1 VNLLFLSGADRAE
14 PWRKRF
20 AELAPELTFI
30 QWPHV
35 PDPAAIDFAL
45 VWKYPPGELKRYP
58 NLKLVSSL
66 GAGIDHIVGDPDF
79 PAHVPFVRLVDTSL
93 TEGMVEYALY
103 GVLRHHRQMRDYEA
117 FRREGRWTPLPAP
130 DTKACRVGV
139 AGVGE
144 IGGAV
149 ARALKGLGFAVAGW
163 SRTGK
168 GPGGLEMY
176 AGTAA
181 WKPFLARSDILICVL
196 PLTPQTR
203 GILNAEAFAA
213 MPQGSAL
220 INIARGRHVVSGDL
234 VQALDSG
241 PLAYAL
247 LDVTDPEPLPAN
259 HPFWTH
265 PKLEFTPHVASLTNP
280 ATAAPQVVENIRAFL
295 AGMPLRNLVDRRQ
308 GY

>member
-1 VNLLFLSGADRAE
+1 MKLLFVSSEDRAE
-14 PWRKRF
+14 AWRAQF
-20 AELAPELTFI
+20 AKLAPELEFV

-45 VWKYPPGELKRYP
+45 VWKYKPGELKRYP

-79 PAHVPFVRLVDTSL
+79 PAHVPFVRLVDSSL
-93 TEGMVEYALY
+93 TEGMVEYAIY

-117 FRREGRWTPLPAP
+117 FRRDGRWKPLPAP
-130 DTKACRVGV
+130 DTKTCRVGV

-144 IGGAV
+144 IGGAI
-149 ARALKGLGFAVAGW
+149 ARALRGLGFAVAGW

-168 GPGGLEMY
+168 GPDGLEMY
-176 AGTAA
+176 AGSEGWNA
-181 WKPFLARSDILICVL
+181 FLGRSEILICVL
-196 PLTPQTR
+196 PLTQATR
-203 GILNAEAFAA
+203 GILNKAAFDALPKGAA
-213 MPQGSAL
+213 V
-220 INIARGRHVVSGDL
+220 INIARGGHVVSEDL
-234 VQALDSG
+234 VAALDSG
-241 PLAYAL
+241 RLGYAL
-247 LDVTDPEPLPAN
+247 LDVTDPEPLPTE

-265 PKLEFTPHVASLTNP
+265 PKLEFTPHIASLTNP

-295 AGMPLRNLVDRRQ
+295 TGRRPRNLVDRSQ

>member
-1 VNLLFLSGADRAE
+1 MKLLFLSGNDRAAA
-14 PWRKRF
+14 WRAEF
-20 AELAPELTFI
+20 AKLAPELGFV

-45 VWKYPPGELKRYP
+45 VWKYKPGELKRYP

-103 GVLRHHRQMRDYEA
+103 GALRHHRQMRLYEG
-117 FRREGRWTPLPAP
+117 FRREGRWNPLPAP
-130 DTKACRVGV
+130 DTGTCRVGV

-168 GPGGLEMY
+168 GPEGLEMH
-176 AGTAA
+176 AGPAG
-181 WKPFLARSDILICVL
+181 WKPFLGRSDILICVL
-196 PLTPQTR
+196 PLTRDTR

-213 MPQGSAL
+213 MPEGSAL
-220 INIARGRHVVSGDL
+220 INIARGGHVVSDDL

-241 PLAYAL
+241 PLAHAL
-247 LDVTDPEPLPAN
+247 LDVTDPEPPPAN

-265 PKLEFTPHVASLTNP
+265 PKLEFTPHIASLTNP
-280 ATAAPQVVENIRAFL
+280 ATAAPQVVANIRAFL
-295 AGMPLRNLVDRRQ
+295 AGRPLRNLVDRRQ

>member
-1 VNLLFLSGADRAE
+1 MKLLFLSSEDRAE
-14 PWRKRF
+14 AWRVQF
-20 AELAPELTFI
+20 AKLAPELEFV

-45 VWKYPPGELKRYP
+45 VWKYKPGELKRYP

-93 TEGMVEYALY
+93 TEGMVEYAIY
-103 GVLRHHRQMRDYEA
+103 GALRHHRQMRDYEE
-117 FRREGRWTPLPAP
+117 FRREGQWKPLPAP

-149 ARALKGLGFAVAGW
+149 AHALKGLGFAVAGW

-168 GPGGLEMY
+168 GPAGLEMY
-176 AGTAA
+176 AGSEG
-181 WKPFLARSDILICVL
+181 WKPFLGRTDILVCVL
-196 PLTPQTR
+196 PLTRETR
-203 GILNAEAFAA
+203 GILNKEAFDA
-213 MPQGSAL
+213 MPTGAAV
-220 INIARGRHVVSGDL
+220 INIARGGHVVSNDL
-234 VQALDSG
+234 IAALDSG
-241 PLAYAL
+241 RLGYAL
-247 LDVTDPEPLPAN
+247 LDVTDPEPLPTD

-265 PKLEFTPHVASLTNP
+265 SKLEFTPHIASLTNP
-280 ATAAPQVVENIRAFL
+280 VTAAPQVVENIRAFR
-295 AGMPLRNLVDRRQ
+295 AGRPLRNLVDRTQ

>member
-14 PWRKRF
+14 AWRAQF
-20 AELAPELTFI
+20 AKLAPDLDFI

-79 PAHVPFVRLVDTSL
+79 PAHVPFVRLVDSSL
-93 TEGMVEYALY
+93 TEGMVEYAIY
-103 GVLRHHRQMRDYEA
+103 GVLRHHRQMRLYESFQRA
-117 FRREGRWTPLPAP
+117 GQWKPLPGP
-130 DTKACRVGV
+130 DTRSCRVGI

-144 IGGAV
+144 IGGAI
-149 ARALKGLGFAVAGW
+149 ARALKGLDFAVAGW

-168 GPGGLEMY
+168 GPEGLEMY
-176 AGTAA
+176 AGAEGWT
-181 WKPFLARSDILICVL
+181 KFLGRSDIVICVL
-196 PLTPQTR
+196 PLTQATR
-203 GILNAEAFAA
+203 GILNKAAFDA
-213 MPQGSAL
+213 MPKGSAV
-220 INIARGRHVVSGDL
+220 INIARGGHVVSGDL
-234 VQALDSG
+234 IAALDSG
-241 PLAYAL
+241 RLGYAL
-247 LDVTDPEPLPAN
+247 LDVTDPEPLPTN
-259 HPFWTH
+259 HPFWAH
-265 PKLEFTPHVASLTNP
+265 PHLEFTPHIASLTNP

-295 AGMPLRNLVDRRQ
+295 AGRPLRNRVDRAQ